1 MQEMTILLKGLTCA
15 NCAGKIEHAI
25 NRMRETKEAEINLV
39 KQEMQLS
46 LREDVNPEQ
55 MLEKVKQTVAR
66 YESGIE
72 VSLKTSAVETVEGTR
87 TAGGCHEPHVHES
100 GAAEACGCHKGHEHI
115 HEHTHTHEHAHG
127 ASGNRNRLIA
137 RFGIGIALFLAANI
151 GEGMLSVGL
160 FLAAYLVFGYDVL
173 YQAIC
178 NMIKG
183 QVFDENFLM
192 ALATVGAIAIG
203 EMPEAVF
210 VMLFYQVGEAFQDYA
225 VERSRK
231 SITSLMDIRPDYA
244 NVVETDGSIHRVSP
258 EQVKKGTVIQVK
270 AGEKIPLDGVV
281 LSGWA
286 MLDTAALTGESVPR
300 RVDTGNTVLSG
311 CINTDG
317 LLQLEVTKPF
327 AESTVMKILELV
339 EHAAG
344 KKSKTEKFIT
354 RFARVY
360 TPVVVGLA
368 VLLACLPPLLGYGA
382 WAEWIGRAL
391 VFLVVSCPCALVL
404 SVPLSYFA
412 GIGAASKNGILVK
425 GGNYL
430 DILCQTDRMVF
441 DKTGTLT
448 KGAFSVTQIEA
459 ADPKAVLQMAAAGEQ
474 MSNHPIARAITAAYE
489 KQTGHQPEEVTEY
502 QEKGGYGI
510 TYLYQGK
517 QMASGNAR
525 LMEALGVS
533 HPIYEGCGSVVY
545 VAADGVFQ
553 GYVVVDDTIKEGC
566 AEALEALRH
575 YGIQEIVM
583 LSGDRV
589 KTAEAIGQTLGMD
602 RVYAELLPQDKLK
615 KMEEILQTEGKG
627 KTAFVGD
634 GINDA
639 PVLAG
644 ADVGIAMGAIGSD
657 AAIEAADVVLMDDD
671 ISKIAVGMR
680 IAKNTRTIVLQN
692 ITFALGVKVLVLLLS
707 AVGLATMWMAVFA
720 DVGVA
725 VLAILNAM
733 RKK

>member
-173 YQAIC
+173 YQAIR

-344 KKSKTEKFIT
+344 KKSKTEKPGHI
-354 RFARVY
+354 
-360 TPVVVGLA
+360 
-368 VLLACLPPLLGYGA
+368 CL
-382 WAEWIGRAL
+382 R
-391 VFLVVSCPCALVL
+391 
-404 SVPLSYFA
+404 
-412 GIGAASKNGILVK
+412 
-425 GGNYL
+425 
-430 DILCQTDRMVF
+430 
-441 DKTGTLT
+441 
-448 KGAFSVTQIEA
+448 
-459 ADPKAVLQMAAAGEQ
+459 
-474 MSNHPIARAITAAYE
+474 
-489 KQTGHQPEEVTEY
+489 
-502 QEKGGYGI
+502 
-510 TYLYQGK
+510 
-517 QMASGNAR
+517 
-525 LMEALGVS
+525 
-533 HPIYEGCGSVVY
+533 
-545 VAADGVFQ
+545 
-553 GYVVVDDTIKEGC
+553 
-566 AEALEALRH
+566 
-575 YGIQEIVM
+575 
-583 LSGDRV
+583 
-589 KTAEAIGQTLGMD
+589 
-602 RVYAELLPQDKLK
+602 
-615 KMEEILQTEGKG
+615 
-627 KTAFVGD
+627 
-634 GINDA
+634 
-639 PVLAG
+639 
-644 ADVGIAMGAIGSD
+644 
-657 AAIEAADVVLMDDD
+657 
-671 ISKIAVGMR
+671 
-680 IAKNTRTIVLQN
+680 
-692 ITFALGVKVLVLLLS
+692 
-707 AVGLATMWMAVFA
+707 
-720 DVGVA
+720 
-725 VLAILNAM
+725 
-733 RKK
+733 